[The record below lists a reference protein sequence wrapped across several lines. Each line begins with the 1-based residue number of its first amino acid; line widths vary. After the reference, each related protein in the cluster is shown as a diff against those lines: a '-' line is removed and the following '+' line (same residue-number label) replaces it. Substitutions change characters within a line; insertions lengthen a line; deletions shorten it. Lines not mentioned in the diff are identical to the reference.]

1 MLLFLNIGVDGLNYT
16 GFFKIHYHM
25 IALEYMRAT
34 PDNQHG
40 KQMATENG
48 HR

>member
-1 MLLFLNIGVDGLNYT
+1 MLLLLNIGVDALE
-16 GFFKIHYHM
+16 KIHHDM
-25 IALEYMRAT
+25 MTLEYMRAT
-34 PDNQHG
+34 PDIQHG

>member
-1 MLLFLNIGVDGLNYT
+1 MLS
-16 GFFKIHYHM
+16 KIHHDMM
-25 IALEYMRAT
+25 ILEYMRAT
-34 PDNQHG
+34 PDIQHG